1 MAPTCLG
8 YGPET
13 GLGISARC
21 SLVRSCGFC
30 SIHTPLVNEEGGGNE
45 IEGVEGGRLANLAIL
60 NIKSIQLCYDLRRD
74 VRGRLKS
81 SKRRKSLPPSFV
93 FILSINHP
101 HV

>member
-30 SIHTPLVNEEGGGNE
+30 SIHTPLVNEEGGGGTAMKLRGHPLIVTQAFPKRVSQDTFPEVRYCAGE
-45 IEGVEGGRLANLAIL
+45 IWCFHCLFRETLNLLRLCRFAVG
-60 NIKSIQLCYDLRRD
+60 Q
-74 VRGRLKS
+74 
-81 SKRRKSLPPSFV
+81 
-93 FILSINHP
+93 
-101 HV
+101 